1 MESAFRFPSRAY
13 WMRAVSFAGLHRLLK
28 AVAETSGG
36 LRAREIN
43 AFVLDRQV
51 TLTPRR
57 AAPKPTTLYHY
68 RNTLVRLGALAR
80 HGLRLRANLDDPDV
94 AALLDEAV
102 PAAGAPVSAAARE
115 HFAALV
121 LRNRD
126 CRALFFD
133 LFMPAGRPCDS
144 VADFRRHGAP
154 LTWTRRRSAGR
165 TAIAFRNHATG
176 RTTDHPASGG
186 VPAVLYGLRY
196 WARDELA
203 LVDEYS
209 VRSIDRTTMFP
220 VSRPSSSPAE
230 RRAATLHAV
239 RFLLSLRPGH
249 SQGEWT
255 MLSVSDLIVEYCET
269 HRRPRSVLFDA
280 IRWLQREWP
289 GHTSLVPTPLRLA
302 TIAASSPQQE
312 SLALRRYYKPSDGPY
327 VSHIQFHRDV
337 TADAPRAGRH
347 HA

>member
-1 MESAFRFPSRAY
+1 MPLDDRFPPRAY
-13 WMRAVSFAGLHRLLK
+13 WMRTVSFAGLHRLLR
-28 AVAETSGG
+28 AVAGTSGG

-43 AFVLDRQV
+43 ALVLDRHV
-51 TLTPRR
+51 TLTPRLS
-57 AAPKPTTLYHY
+57 APKPTTLYHY

-94 AALLDEAV
+94 AALLDEAA

-121 LRNRD
+121 LRNHD

-133 LFMPAGRPCDS
+133 LFMPSARPCGS
-144 VADFRRHGAP
+144 VADFRQHGAP

-176 RTTDHPASGG
+176 RTTDHPSPAG

-196 WARDELA
+196 WARDELK

-220 VSRPSSSPAE
+220 VSRPPSSPAE
-230 RRAATLHAV
+230 RRAATLRAV
-239 RFLLSLRPGH
+239 RFLLSLRPRY

-269 HRRPRSVLFDA
+269 HRQPRSVLFDA
-280 IRWLQREWP
+280 IHWLQREWP

-312 SLALRRYYKPSDGPY
+312 NLALRRYYKSSDGPY
-327 VSHIQFHRDV
+327 VSHIQFHQDV